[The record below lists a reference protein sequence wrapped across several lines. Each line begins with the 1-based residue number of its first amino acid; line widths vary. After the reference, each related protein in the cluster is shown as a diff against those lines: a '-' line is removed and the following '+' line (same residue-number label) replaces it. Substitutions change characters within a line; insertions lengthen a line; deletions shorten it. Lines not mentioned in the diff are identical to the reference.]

1 MGAVT
6 YPDVRVAKL
15 VNDNFVPVQIN
26 VVEHPEFTDRFLQRW
41 TPGIFFLDAEG
52 REHRRQVG
60 YTNPDDYVADL
71 NIGLAQEAFDNKRYE
86 EAAARYERIVSEY
99 PNSFAAPEALY
110 MVGVAKYRATDDGSY
125 LDKYWDMVAER
136 YPGSRW
142 AKAGDV

>member
-6 YPDVRVAKL
+6 YPDTRVADM

-26 VVEHPEFTDRFLQRW
+26 VVDRPEYKDRFLQRW
-41 TPGIFFLDAEG
+41 TPAIFFLDAEG

-60 YTNPDDYVADL
+60 YTLPDDFLADVS
-71 NIGLAQEAFDNKRYE
+71 IGLAQEAFDSMRYE
-86 EAAARYERIVSEY
+86 EAAARYEHIVSEY
-99 PNSFAAPEALY
+99 PKAFAAPEALY
-110 MVGVAKYRATDDGSY
+110 MVGVSKYRATDDGNY
-125 LDKYWDMVAER
+125 LDKYWEMVEER